1 MTNPIGWCDTTWNP
15 VVGCTA
21 VAPGC
26 ADCYAATLAAT
37 RLRHRPEY
45 AGLATYTKG
54 IARWTGQVRRLPA
67 RLTEPLSWRKPRRC
81 FVCDM
86 GDLFDEDVPF
96 EFIDRVF
103 AVMALTP
110 HITYQLLTKR
120 PERMAEYLSAGGS
133 YSSMGQWWCD
143 AGRRIRKCVDQ
154 IAEGRSGGGAW
165 RENWNSVFPLPKV
178 WLGTSISTQADAHA
192 NVPHLLRCPAR
203 VRFLSVEPLLERIL
217 LDDRNM
223 VADETYHDYLRGRR
237 GCTSQAVA
245 VRPEDTTAIHWVIV
259 GGESGPKARPC
270 DEEWIKSIVEQCRA
284 AAVPCFVKQFGSQMR
299 LNSRKGNDPAEWPEW
314 ARVRQFPREAN
325 P

>member
-1 MTNPIGWCDTTWNP
+1 MTAIEWTDTTWNP

-26 ADCYAATLAAT
+26 AHCYAAKLAAT

-45 AGLATYTKG
+45 ARLATYTKG
-54 IARWTGQVRRLPA
+54 IARWTGQVRLLPE
-67 RLTEPLSWRKPRRC
+67 RLTEPLSWRKPKRC

-86 GDLFDEDVPF
+86 GDLFHEDVPF
-96 EFIDRVF
+96 EFIDKVF
-103 AVMALTP
+103 AAMALTP

-120 PERMAEYLSAGGS
+120 PERMVEYLECGGS
-133 YSSMGQWWCD
+133 GPLGAYGVTDRLSYLVGD
-143 AGRRIRKCVDQ
+143 AT
-154 IAEGRSGGGAW
+154 
-165 RENWNSVFPLPKV
+165 FPWPLSNL
-178 WLGTSISTQADAHA
+178 WLGTSISTQADAAA
-192 NVPHLLRCPAR
+192 NVQHLLRCPAV

-270 DEEWIKSIVEQCRA
+270 DEEWIKSIVDQCRA

-314 ARVRQFPREAN
+314 ARVREFPREAN